1 MCSNCSSCEF
11 LTNASQLRIKW
22 RAGPALRFPESFSNL
37 FNMHSWAINCAS
49 ALSDGLAPRL
59 LPSSHVEESYRVHLP
74 TNKVISKNRFYSRTV
89 LELDSESQPTD
100 SVLLGLNE
108 FSNATFTPVLM
119 LEQSTVSQETGW
131 REAENKM
138 EESRKEKQSSD
149 SSDYLK
155 LFFSVWFTNTVC
167 GFQCVHASAN
177 LSLLPVCGA
186 PVILLT
192 SNLNPTCSVFAQQAS
207 GSPLSPTWAPPEQN
221 ALA

>member
-1 MCSNCSSCEF
+1 MGSNCSSCEF

-155 LFFSVWFTNTVC
+155 LFFSVWFTNTVFVAFSVYMQVQISRYC
-167 GFQCVHASAN
+167 LSAGLQSYCWPPTSIQPALCLPSRPQVH
-177 LSLLPVCGA
+177 LWV
-186 PVILLT
+186 
-192 SNLNPTCSVFAQQAS
+192 Q
-207 GSPLSPTWAPPEQN
+207 PEHRPN
-221 ALA
+221 KML